1 MTNSS
6 PTLQLPP
13 RSSLYFALAGGILNF
28 LIHIVVLALVMLF
41 SIMSG
46 ISVIPSK
53 PGLFWIVP
61 LSAFSAG
68 LIVFPMFFS
77 SFSDIAAKSIDS
89 TERWPSRGA
98 LLGIFLGITVFFVET
113 YFFAFL
119 GEFVDSSGLGLAL
132 IFLAPIMIFV
142 LAGYILAQWYF
153 VLLAALIGA
162 LIGGGTEI
170 VLRGF
175 GLKRLL
181 PNSDLEKS

>member
-13 RSSLYFALAGGILNF
+13 RFSLYFALTGSILNF
-28 LIHIVVLALVMLF
+28 LIHVVLLALALLF
-41 SIMSG
+41 STISG
-46 ISVIPSK
+46 AYVFPST

-68 LIVFPMFFS
+68 LIVFPLFFS
-77 SFSDIAAKSIDS
+77 SFADVAAQSFD
-89 TERWPSRGA
+89 TPERWPSRGVLLGM
-98 LLGIFLGITVFFVET
+98 LLGIVVFFVET
-113 YFFAFL
+113 YFFAIL

-142 LAGYILAQWYF
+142 MAGYILAQWYF

-162 LIGGGTEI
+162 LIGGRIEI
-170 VLRGF
+170 VLRSF
-175 GLKRLL
+175 GLKRPLSN
-181 PNSDLEKS
+181 PDSERY